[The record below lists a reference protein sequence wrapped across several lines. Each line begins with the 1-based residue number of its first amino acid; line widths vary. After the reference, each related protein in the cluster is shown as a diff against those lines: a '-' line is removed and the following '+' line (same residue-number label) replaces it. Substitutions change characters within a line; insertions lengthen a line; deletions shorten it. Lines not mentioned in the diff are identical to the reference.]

1 MQKIVA
7 NLWFDGRV
15 EEALERAFRGG
26 INHRDHR
33 GHRGNASAGGRLGE
47 APLQFWLL
55 RAGI

>member
-15 EEALERAFRGG
+15 KEALERAFRGG
-26 INHRDHR
+26 INHRD
-33 GHRGNASAGGRLGE
+33 HRGNASAGGRLGE